1 VHPSRFVVAA
11 AAAAV
16 ASFVQPAAAE
26 TIGGNPGPA
35 HNYICPEADGMPALD
50 CYFDAVGHLYT
61 MCKHVKSIE
70 ISEFGYE
77 KSTEGTNGAK
87 SESCVNKQ
95 KQNIAKPYQGA
106 LREAAIS
113 KQAAEAMKS
122 LQDYWLVSMTEL
134 AWRPGESDADYKART
149 MEPYDKFKERI
160 GGIKEIIAIVKSRTT
175 PPPETTK
182 AREKTKR

>member
-1 VHPSRFVVAA
+1 MSPYSCVAAVAA
-11 AAAAV
+11 ALTLLA
-16 ASFVQPAAAE
+16 QPVVAE

-77 KSTEGTNGAK
+77 KATEGANGAK
-87 SESCVNKQ
+87 SEYCINKQ

-106 LREAAIS
+106 LKEAAIS

-122 LQDYWLVSMTEL
+122 LQDYWVVSMTEL
-134 AWRPGESDADYKART
+134 AWRPGESDAEYKART
-149 MEPYDKFKERI
+149 MEPYDRFNERI
-160 GGIKEIIAIVKSRTT
+160 AGIKEIIAIVKSRTT
-175 PPPETTK
+175 TPPATTK